1 MDTNTNSHYQKCDI
15 CGKRHKEIDDIY
27 HLQSHYLEYNP
38 TNKEVEIWDIEK
50 KIWVKKED

>member
-50 KIWVKKED
+50 KIWVKKV